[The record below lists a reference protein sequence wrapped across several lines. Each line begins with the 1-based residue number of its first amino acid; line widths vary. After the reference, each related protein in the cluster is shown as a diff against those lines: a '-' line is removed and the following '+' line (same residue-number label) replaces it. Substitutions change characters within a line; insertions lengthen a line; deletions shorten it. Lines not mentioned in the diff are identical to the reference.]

1 MDHSKLA
8 IPIIADP
15 TPQLWSHMCA
25 MHEVLTESIRWVNLP
40 FTVLL
45 GFVVIYW
52 LMVGLGVLDMS
63 LFGDFDADFH
73 VDGHFDAH
81 AHVDT
86 DVGDHPLVPGDPAGL
101 NSGEVH
107 GIHKEIA
114 GGHNGSFLV
123 QALSFLNVGQV
134 PLTLVL
140 SVLALCL
147 WLGSMIANRY
157 FTGGSVALATAALVP
172 NLVLSVIATRY
183 ITLPFRPLFRAITRE
198 RNEDFVVIG
207 QRCTI
212 VTSEATPEFGQA
224 EIKTD
229 GAPLLLNV
237 RTLNDSLLA
246 RGDTAVV
253 VRVDKDRSLYFI
265 TPLPKPSPTH

>member
-1 MDHSKLA
+1 LS
-8 IPIIADP
+8 
-15 TPQLWSHMCA
+15 
-25 MHEVLTESIRWVNLP
+25 
-40 FTVLL
+40 
-45 GFVVIYW
+45 
-52 LMVGLGVLDMS
+52 
-63 LFGDFDADFH
+63 
-73 VDGHFDAH
+73 
-81 AHVDT
+81 
-86 DVGDHPLVPGDPAGL
+86 
-101 NSGEVH
+101 SGEAH
-107 GIHKEIA
+107 GYHKEIA
-114 GGHNGSFLV
+114 GGHHGGFLV
-123 QALSFLNVGQV
+123 QTLSFLNVGQV

-157 FTGGSVALATAALVP
+157 FTGGSVALATIALIP
-172 NLVLSVIATRY
+172 NFIVAVIVTRY

-198 RNEDFVVIG
+198 RNEEFQVVG

-237 RTLNDSLLA
+237 RTVNDSVLS
-246 RGDTAVV
+246 RGETAVV

-265 TPLPKPSPTH
+265 TPLPKSTPVH

>member
-1 MDHSKLA
+1 
-8 IPIIADP
+8 
-15 TPQLWSHMCA
+15 

-45 GFVVIYW
+45 GVVVLYW

-81 AHVDT
+81 AHVET
-86 DVGDHPLVPGDPAGL
+86 DVGDHPLIPGDPAGL
-101 NSGEVH
+101 HSGEAH
-107 GIHKEIA
+107 GFHKEIA
-114 GGHNGSFLV
+114 GEHNGSFLV

-147 WLGSMIANRY
+147 WLGSLIANHY
-157 FTGGSVALATAALVP
+157 LTGGSVALATAALVP
-172 NLVLSVIATRY
+172 NFIVSVIATRY

-198 RNEDFVVIG
+198 RNEESVVVG

-237 RTLNDSLLA
+237 RTLNDSLLT
-246 RGDTAVV
+246 RGESAVV

-265 TPLPKPSPTH
+265 TPLPKSSPTH

>member
-1 MDHSKLA
+1 
-8 IPIIADP
+8 
-15 TPQLWSHMCA
+15 

-45 GFVVIYW
+45 AVVVLYW
-52 LMVGLGVLDMS
+52 LMVGIGVLDLS
-63 LFGDFDADFH
+63 LFGDLDADFH

-86 DVGDHPLVPGDPAGL
+86 DVGDHPLIPGDPAGL
-101 NSGEVH
+101 HSGEAH

-140 SVLALCL
+140 SVFALCL
-147 WLGSMIANRY
+147 WLGSMIVNRY
-157 FTGGSVALATAALVP
+157 LTGGSVALATAALIP
-172 NLVLSVIATRY
+172 NFIVSVVATRY
-183 ITLPFRPLFRAITRE
+183 ITLPFRPLFRAITWE
-198 RNEDFVVIG
+198 RNEHFVVIG

-212 VTSEATPEFGQA
+212 TTSEATPEFGQA

-237 RTLNDSLLA
+237 RTLNGSRLTK
-246 RGDTAVV
+246 GETAVV
-253 VRVDKDRSLYFI
+253 ARVDHDRSLYFI
-265 TPLPKPSPTH
+265 TPLPKPSSTH